1 MLHHSIGSML
11 NSTAL
16 ANLLDTGL
24 LQADPALALAS
35 GLVLVVVLLISRYR
49 CGTAT

>member
-1 MLHHSIGSML
+1 MLHHSIGPML

-16 ANLLDTGL
+16 ANLLDTGS
-24 LQADPALALAS
+24 QPARALAS
-35 GLVLVVVLLISRYR
+35 GRVLVVVLLISRYR